1 MKNEE
6 KETKA
11 ELAEKPVE
19 NLSELITSD
28 PPPPALEATSAE
40 TPKSVV
46 TTVEEKVKPQAT
58 TAEIIGED
66 DLLEPPS
73 AIPDPPATSPINTP
87 PEATPV
93 TVGDQPRKR
102 GRPPGSK
109 TKTAPDFSDVTQLS
123 AVTVDYGVMAGATF
137 DMTVGIA
144 ASTFGPEWMPR
155 TPEERNMVVES
166 LRVYLASKQVKDI
179 PPGLMLTIILVA
191 YSAPR
196 LNAPPTREK
205 LRFGFTWVK
214 MRVSGFFRRRQKQ
227 VSSAANTTP

>member
-1 MKNEE
+1 MKNDE
-6 KETKA
+6 KETKL

-19 NLSELITSD
+19 NLSELITND
-28 PPPPALEATSAE
+28 PPPPALAATTAE

-46 TTVEEKVKPQAT
+46 NAVEEKVKPQAT

-73 AIPDPPATSPINTP
+73 LVSDPEPVNP
-87 PEATPV
+87 PSATPAAA
-93 TVGDQPRKR
+93 VGEQPRKR

-123 AVTVDYGVMAGATF
+123 AVSVDYGVMAGATF

-144 ASTFGPEWMPR
+144 ASTMGPEWMPR
-155 TPEERNMVVES
+155 SPEERNMVVES

-227 VSSAANTTP
+227 VSSAANSTP